1 MRAEMLARVS
11 QKTPLT
17 SEDLKEER
25 DQAVPV
31 SDRRAL
37 QGGEAASAK
46 ALW

>member
-1 MRAEMLARVS
+1 MSAEDPTDILR
-11 QKTPLT
+11 
-17 SEDLKEER
+17 DLKEER
-25 DQAVPV
+25 DQAVRV